1 MGALSVSAG
10 FPLGTALT
18 DENNTYQIL
27 GQRGKPV
34 FFRADLKK
42 IQRTAIFSASILETV
57 ALAQLNFVFNNL
69 DVKFLSTS
77 ILIVLIVYV
86 GHNGLPLAREGS

>member
-10 FPLGTALT
+10 FLLGTALT
-18 DENNTYQIL
+18 DKNNTYQIS

-34 FFRADLKK
+34 FFHADLKK
-42 IQRTAIFSASILETV
+42 IQRATIFSASVLETA
-57 ALAQLNFVFNNL
+57 ALAQPNIIFDDL

-77 ILIVLIVYV
+77 FLIVLIGYV
-86 GHNGLPLAREGS
+86 GHNGLPVAREGS

>member
-18 DENNTYQIL
+18 DENNTYQTS

-34 FFRADLKK
+34 FFCADLKK
-42 IQRTAIFSASILETV
+42 IQRAAIFSASVLETA
-57 ALAQLNFVFNNL
+57 ALAQPNIVFNNL

-77 ILIVLIVYV
+77 ILIVLIGYV
-86 GHNGLPLAREGS
+86 GHNGFPVAREGS